1 MATQRIVQIN
11 TLRLK
16 MKVLGELAN
25 NINALTITNGV
36 ADVPE
41 LKVPKLFS
49 DDLLVN
55 YANFAKEAGKLFDKA
70 DYDAADAFYE
80 ELQDTLTGMISK
92 ANNVSSRL
100 VEIGNIINLINQNP
114 TDASLQTQYNEVIGS
129 LHDQYDAS
137 KNIMSYNGKNFNV
150 INVDSSGNYPDAGE
164 VLDPSGNFKVDY
176 YVSPN
181 QTTELDGYRA
191 EKTTA
196 SVNNAGVNLRTDASG
211 ANGYPVNGAA
221 VAAITDP
228 DDFSTFQAFND
239 QNKTNINNFVSDV
252 AVAKD
257 VLASNQSINRAD
269 RDTNASLYE
278 SAKNAFVNDIQNEL
292 NEAELKLNLLAY
304 SQDNKFIIPFL
315 GTVNGAN

>member
-80 ELQDTLTGMISK
+80 TIKDTLKIMISK

-100 VEIGNIINLINQNP
+100 VQLGNIINQISQNP
-114 TDASLQTQYNEVIGS
+114 TDTSSQTSYDEVINS
-129 LHDQYDAS
+129 LHDQYDVS
-137 KNIMSYNGKNFNV
+137 MNIMSYEGKNFNI
-150 INVDSSGNYPDAGE
+150 INVDASGSYPNAGE

-176 YVSPN
+176 FVSPN
-181 QTTELDGYRA
+181 QTTTLDGYRA
-191 EKTTA
+191 KKATA
-196 SVNNAGVNLRTDASG
+196 TVNNAGVNLNDDATG
-211 ANGYPVNGAA
+211 ANGYPVDGAT
-221 VAAITDP
+221 VAGLSANQLSVLQT
-228 DDFSTFQAFND
+228 FND
-239 QNKTNINNFVSDV
+239 GNKTNINNFVGDV
-252 AVAKD
+252 AVAID
-257 VLASNQSINRAD
+257 VLGNNKLINQAD
-269 RDTNASLYE
+269 RDGNASLYE

>member
-49 DDLLVN
+49 DDLLIN
-55 YANFAKEAGKLFDKA
+55 YANFAKEAGQLFDKA
-70 DYDAADAFYE
+70 DYDATDAFYE
-80 ELQDTLTGMISK
+80 TLQDKLTGMIAK

-100 VEIGNIINLINQNP
+100 VELGNIINLINQTP
-114 TDASLQTQYNEVIGS
+114 SDSSLKTQYDQIIGS

-137 KNIMSYNGKNFNV
+137 KNILSYGGTNFNI
-150 INVDSSGNYPDAGE
+150 INVDASGNYPTVAGE
-164 VLDPSGNFKVDY
+164 VLDASGNFFVDY

-181 QTTELDGYRA
+181 QTTSLDGYRA
-191 EKTTA
+191 EKAIA
-196 SVNNAGVNLRTDASG
+196 SVNNAGVNLRTDPSG
-211 ANGYPVNGAA
+211 NSGYPADGAG
-221 VAAITDP
+221 VAKLNP
-228 DDFSTFQAFND
+228 SEFSDLQTFND
-239 QNKTNINNFVSDV
+239 LNKININNFVSDV
-252 AVAKD
+252 AIAKD
-257 VLASNQSINRAD
+257 VLASNKSINQAD
-269 RDTNASLYE
+269 RDINASLYV

>member
-16 MKVLGELAN
+16 MKVLGDLAN

-70 DYDAADAFYE
+70 DYDATDSFYE
-80 ELQDTLTGMISK
+80 ELQDTLTGMIAK

-114 TDASLQTQYNEVIGS
+114 GDASLQTQYNEVINS
-129 LHDQYDAS
+129 LHDQYDVS
-137 KNIMSYNGKNFNV
+137 MNIMSYNGKNFNV
-150 INVDSSGNYPDAGE
+150 INVDSSGNYPNAGE
-164 VLDPSGNFKVDY
+164 VLDASGNFKVAY

-191 EKTTA
+191 AKTVAT
-196 SVNNAGVNLRTDASG
+196 VNNAGVNLRNDASG
-211 ANGYPVNGAA
+211 NNGYPVDGAG
-221 VAAITDP
+221 VAALDTSE
-228 DDFSTFQAFND
+228 FSVFQAFND
-239 QNKTNINNFVSDV
+239 QNKTNINNFVSNV

-257 VLASNQSINRAD
+257 VLASNKSINQAD

>member
-16 MKVLGELAN
+16 MKVLGDLAN

-49 DDLLVN
+49 NDLLIN
-55 YANFAKEAGKLFDKA
+55 YANFAQKAGKLFDKA
-70 DYDAADAFYE
+70 DYDETDAFYE
-80 ELQDTLTGMISK
+80 ELQDTLTSMISK
-92 ANNVSSRL
+92 ASNVSNRL
-100 VEIGNIINLINQNP
+100 VEIGNVANLINQDPSN
-114 TDASLQTQYNEVIGS
+114 TSYQTQYDELIYS
-129 LHDQYDAS
+129 LHDQYDVS
-137 KNIMSYNGKNFNV
+137 QNIMSYKGTDFNI
-150 INVDSSGNYPDAGE
+150 INVDASGSYPVPGQ

-181 QTTELDGYRA
+181 QTTELDGYRKA
-191 EKTTA
+191 KTTA
-196 SVNNAGVNLRTDASG
+196 TVNNAGVNLVT
-211 ANGYPVNGAA
+211 ANDGTGYPATGAD
-221 VAAITDP
+221 VAGLNSEEFS
-228 DDFSTFQAFND
+228 DFENFNS
-239 QNKTNINNFVSDV
+239 QNKTNVDNFVSDV

-257 VLASNQSINRAD
+257 VLISNKNINQAD
-269 RDTNASLYE
+269 RDNNASLYE

>member
-55 YANFAKEAGKLFDKA
+55 YANFSQKAGQLFDKA
-70 DYDAADAFYE
+70 DYDESDAFYG
-80 ELQDTLTGMISK
+80 ELQDTLTAMISK
-92 ANNVSSRL
+92 ASNVSNRL
-100 VEIGNIINLINQNP
+100 VEIGNVANKINQDPSNN
-114 TDASLQTQYNEVIGS
+114 SYQTQYDELIYS
-129 LHDQYDAS
+129 LHDQYDVSRNILSYKGTDFNIINIDAS
-137 KNIMSYNGKNFNV
+137 GSY
-150 INVDSSGNYPDAGE
+150 PEAGQ
-164 VLDPSGNFKVDY
+164 VLDSDGNFKVAY
-176 YVSPN
+176 YISPN

-191 EKTTA
+191 AKTVAT
-196 SVNNAGVNLRTDASG
+196 VNNAGVNLGIANDG
-211 ANGYPVNGAA
+211 NGYPATGSD
-221 VAAITDP
+221 VADLSANQ
-228 DDFSTFQAFND
+228 FSVFQAFND
-239 QNKTNINNFVSDV
+239 QNKTNINNFISNV
-252 AVAKD
+252 AIAKD
-257 VLASNQSINRAD
+257 VLASNQSINQAD